1 MVSARSHGTF
11 LLLCLGGR
19 GGPPILPGVMSCPRS
34 VFLCS
39 DCLAHG
45 EREVNKG
52 CLMAGI
58 PLPLSETTSSWAR
71 TGFHLPSEGSVDPA
85 GLRTAPFLLK
95 RPYSSLTLA
104 AGVAPSQ
111 RPLTRTRPPSRAAE
125 CTLHETSVADAFRHL
140 RTVATTGALVYTCEK
155 QKHHIPIY

>member
-1 MVSARSHGTF
+1 MWSQPEVTARFSSCVS
-11 LLLCLGGR
+11 GGR

-71 TGFHLPSEGSVDPA
+71 AGFHLPSEGSVDPA

-111 RPLTRTRPPSRAAE
+111 CPLTRTRPPSRAAE
-125 CTLHETSVADAFRHL
+125 CTLHETSVADAFRRRNHWGL
-140 RTVATTGALVYTCEK
+140 GLYL
-155 QKHHIPIY
+155 

>member
-19 GGPPILPGVMSCPRS
+19 GGPPILPEVMSCPRS

-58 PLPLSETTSSWAR
+58 PLPLSETTSSWAS
-71 TGFHLPSEGSVDPA
+71 T
-85 GLRTAPFLLK
+85 FLLK
-95 RPYSSLTLA
+95 APWTQLA
-104 AGVAPSQ
+104 CG
-111 RPLTRTRPPSRAAE
+111 PLRS
-125 CTLHETSVADAFRHL
+125 C
-140 RTVATTGALVYTCEK
+140 
-155 QKHHIPIY
+155 